1 MKFSII
7 TAIYNCEN
15 YLSQSIESVINQDIG
30 FKDNIQLIL
39 VDDGSTDKSKDIALK
54 YMDKFPEN
62 IIVLSKQNGGPGS
75 ARNMG
80 LDHACGEY
88 VNFLDGDDMLSSDVL
103 SSVYAFFDEND
114 VDVVSIPLI
123 FFERRDGDHV
133 LNYKFEKTQVID
145 LNQLFD
151 YPQLHVASS
160 FIKSESIGSLRFD
173 ESLTSG
179 EDALFLN
186 KILLKNPKYG
196 VLDNVSYHYRKRDDF
211 SSLMDK
217 ANVTTDYF
225 GEKIEKYYLGLIDD
239 SLERY
244 SEVARFIQYLIS
256 YDVNSIVEARD
267 FKPDNEFLEKF
278 NRILSYID
286 ADVIANHRYLGSNV
300 KSFLIYLK
308 NKDFH
313 VESGDSQVFLK
324 SKDYTINRLHKHKLR
339 FKSVK
344 FKNNN
349 LFLEGYFSSNC
360 DVKDIKIIAFK
371 NHKPLETVFTNLRTP
386 KKLLNID
393 WEFYYTFEANI
404 PIADKEEAEITFK
417 VKAFGELMENKIVLK
432 NDAEAL
438 NSKHVIENNKIILF
452 KDNTFHIYNDS
463 FKNKIRFNLSNIS
476 K

>member
-7 TAIYNCEN
+7 TAIYNCES

-196 VLDNVSYHYRKRDDF
+196 VLDNVS
-211 SSLMDK
+211 
-217 ANVTTDYF
+217 
-225 GEKIEKYYLGLIDD
+225 
-239 SLERY
+239 
-244 SEVARFIQYLIS
+244 
-256 YDVNSIVEARD
+256 
-267 FKPDNEFLEKF
+267 
-278 NRILSYID
+278 
-286 ADVIANHRYLGSNV
+286 
-300 KSFLIYLK
+300 
-308 NKDFH
+308 
-313 VESGDSQVFLK
+313 
-324 SKDYTINRLHKHKLR
+324 
-339 FKSVK
+339 
-344 FKNNN
+344 
-349 LFLEGYFSSNC
+349 
-360 DVKDIKIIAFK
+360 
-371 NHKPLETVFTNLRTP
+371 
-386 KKLLNID
+386 
-393 WEFYYTFEANI
+393 
-404 PIADKEEAEITFK
+404 
-417 VKAFGELMENKIVLK
+417 
-432 NDAEAL
+432 
-438 NSKHVIENNKIILF
+438 
-452 KDNTFHIYNDS
+452 
-463 FKNKIRFNLSNIS
+463 
-476 K
+476 

>member
-30 FKDNIQLIL
+30 FKDNVQLIL
-39 VDDGSTDKSKDIALK
+39 VDDGSSDKSKDIAMK
-54 YMDKFPEN
+54 YQKQFPEN
-62 IIVLSKQNGGPGS
+62 ITVLSKTNGGPGS

-80 LDHACGEY
+80 LDHACCEY
-88 VNFLDGDDMLSSDVL
+88 INFLDGDDMLSSNAL

-114 VDVVSIPLI
+114 VDIVSIPLV
-123 FFERRDGDHV
+123 FFERRSGDHV
-133 LNYKFEKTQVID
+133 LNYKFEKTRVID
-145 LNQLFD
+145 LNELFD

-160 FIKSESIGSLRFD
+160 FIKAEAIGSLRFD
-173 ESLTSG
+173 ESLISG

-196 VLDNVSYHYRKRDDF
+196 VLDNAFYHYRKRNDF

-217 ANVTTDYF
+217 TDVTTDHF
-225 GEKIEKYYLGLIDD
+225 DEKTEKYYLGLIND

-244 SEVARFIQYLIS
+244 SEVPRFIQYLIS
-256 YDVNSIVEARD
+256 YDFNSIVEARD
-267 FKPDNEFLEKF
+267 FKPDSEFLEKF

-286 ADVIANHRYLGSNV
+286 ADVIANHRYLGANV

-308 NKDFH
+308 NRDFH
-313 VESGDSQVFLK
+313 IEFEDSQVFLK
-324 SKDYTINRLHKHKLR
+324 SNDYTINKLHKHKLR

-344 FKNNN
+344 FKDNN
-349 LFLEGYFSSNC
+349 LFLKGYFSSNC
-360 DVKDIKIIAFK
+360 DVKDIKVIAFK
-371 NHKPLETVFTNLRTP
+371 NHEPLETDFTNLRTP
-386 KKLLNID
+386 KRLLGTD

-417 VKAFGELMENKIVLK
+417 VNAFGELMENKIVLK
-432 NDAEAL
+432 KDAEAL
-438 NSKHVIENNKIILF
+438 NSKHVCENNKIILF
-452 KDNTFHIYNDS
+452 KDNSFHIYNDS
-463 FKNKIRFNLSNIS
+463 FKNKLRINLSNIN
-476 K
+476 

>member
-1 MKFSII
+1 
-7 TAIYNCEN
+7 
-15 YLSQSIESVINQDIG
+15 
-30 FKDNIQLIL
+30 
-39 VDDGSTDKSKDIALK
+39 
-54 YMDKFPEN
+54 
-62 IIVLSKQNGGPGS
+62 
-75 ARNMG
+75 
-80 LDHACGEY
+80 
-88 VNFLDGDDMLSSDVL
+88 
-103 SSVYAFFDEND
+103 
-114 VDVVSIPLI
+114 
-123 FFERRDGDHV
+123 
-133 LNYKFEKTQVID
+133 
-145 LNQLFD
+145 
-151 YPQLHVASS
+151 
-160 FIKSESIGSLRFD
+160 
-173 ESLTSG
+173 
-179 EDALFLN
+179 
-186 KILLKNPKYG
+186 
-196 VLDNVSYHYRKRDDF
+196 
-211 SSLMDK
+211 MDK

-286 ADVIANHRYLGSNV
+286 ADVIANHRYLNSNV

-344 FKNNN
+344 FKDNN
-349 LFLEGYFSSNC
+349 LFFEGYFSSNC

-404 PIADKEEAEITFK
+404 PISDKEEAEITFK
-417 VKAFGELMENKIVLK
+417 VKAFGKLMENKIVLK

-438 NSKHVIENNKIILF
+438 NSKHVAENNKIILF